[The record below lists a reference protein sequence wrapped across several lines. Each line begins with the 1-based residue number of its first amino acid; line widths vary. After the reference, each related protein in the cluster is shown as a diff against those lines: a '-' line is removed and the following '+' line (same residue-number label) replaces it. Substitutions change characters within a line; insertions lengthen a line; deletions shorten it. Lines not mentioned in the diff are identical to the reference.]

1 MKLLT
6 QTEMGAAI
14 AAVRSNQETQ
24 DSLVQQ
30 VVCSGLSHTRDH
42 GDIRGL
48 VNLVNALST
57 GTRREAV
64 CEFIRAFSGKQLLVH
79 LDKKA
84 GQYVGKLAPNWSA
97 EKFDVDGAIETFYGD
112 FTKEKV
118 ATTLDLK
125 ALRKLIARV
134 ANNTGSN
141 PDGTPKV
148 MDSTR
153 ALASRFVS
161 LIDEAAIAA
170 KA

>member
-14 AAVRSNQETQ
+14 AAVRSNQTTQ

-48 VNLVNALST
+48 VSLVNALTS

-84 GQYVGKLAPNWSA
+84 GQYVGKLTQNWVP
-97 EKFDVDGAIETFYGD
+97 EKFNVDGAIETFYGD

-118 ATTLDLK
+118 AKTLDLK
-125 ALRKLIARV
+125 ALRGIIARV
-134 ANNTGSN
+134 ANNNSSN

-148 MDSTR
+148 LDTTR

-161 LIDEAAIAA
+161 LIDEAQVAI